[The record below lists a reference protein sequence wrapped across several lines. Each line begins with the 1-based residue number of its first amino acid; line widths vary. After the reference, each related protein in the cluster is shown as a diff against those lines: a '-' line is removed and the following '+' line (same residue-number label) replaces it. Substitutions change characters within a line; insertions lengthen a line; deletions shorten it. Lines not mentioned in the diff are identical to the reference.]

1 MSNYTIDIIDRVKND
16 DFNIVWEGCKADAM
30 SESVFSWSEFNATT
44 EEEKRETAL
53 ALYRSFASDSERTVV
68 AVRAGARCL
77 ALIAGTIQGTNFEWG
92 MWLAGPDAQ
101 NSKAWMYTDE
111 FQTVRALIRQTMGT
125 TTATFNML
133 KGDTAAWRN
142 VQNLINA
149 NKFSLAE
156 ENSKSDNVVSRKV
169 TFGE

>member
-1 MSNYTIDIIDRVKND
+1 
-16 DFNIVWEGCKADAM
+16 
-30 SESVFSWSEFNATT
+30 
-44 EEEKRETAL
+44 
-53 ALYRSFASDSERTVV
+53 
-68 AVRAGARCL
+68 
-77 ALIAGTIQGTNFEWG
+77 
-92 MWLAGPDAQ
+92 
-101 NSKAWMYTDE
+101 MYTDE
-111 FQTVRALIRQTMGT
+111 LQTVRALIRQTMGT

-156 ENSKSDNVVSRKV
+156 ENNKSDNVVSRKV